1 MKAKR
6 VIYPNG
12 ANGILV
18 PDPDATSVTL
28 MVFVPVGSRHESKSI
43 NGASHFLEHLM
54 FKGTGRRPTTLD
66 LSRELDR
73 FGAEYNA
80 FTGKDLTAYYIKI
93 EASQSVLAIDL
104 LSDMLFHSRFD
115 SKEMER
121 ERGVIVEEI
130 NMYED
135 NPRMHIDDLLEQALF
150 PEHPLGWSIAGPRE
164 VIKNVKRDDLLAYHA
179 EHYHPAN
186 MTVSLAG
193 KITPRSVASLV
204 RSFGRIKKKR
214 PTVRPFVPFVQP
226 ETLEHPILFQAKKT
240 EQVQLGM
247 AFYGFH
253 HQHASLPAAIL
264 LSTILG
270 GSMSSRLFIQVRERC
285 GLCYSISASHHPMQ
299 DTGVFS
305 ILAGLERSRV
315 DEAIRVIWQELQR
328 TRRTPV
334 DREEL
339 CRAKDHIRG
348 KLMLAFEDS
357 SARADWYGRQW
368 ALEGTMETPEQ
379 WLARID
385 RVTAKDVQYV
395 AKGLFLRE
403 KMAAALIGPYEHDKE
418 FRGWF
423 GLERGK

>member
-1 MKAKR
+1 MQAKR
-6 VIYPNG
+6 LLYKNG
-12 ANGILV
+12 ATGILV

-28 MVFVPVGSRHESKSI
+28 MVFVPVGSRHEQAPI

-54 FKGTGRRPTTLD
+54 FKGTRRRPTTLD
-66 LSRELDR
+66 LSRALDR
-73 FGAEYNA
+73 YGAEYNA

-93 EASQSVLAIDL
+93 DASQVELAIDL
-104 LSDMLFHSRFD
+104 LSDMLFHSQFD
-115 SKEMER
+115 PKEIER

-150 PEHPLGWSIAGPRE
+150 PDHPLGWSIAGPRE
-164 VIKNVKRDDLLAYHA
+164 VIRSITREHLLAYHA
-179 EHYHPAN
+179 EHYHPSN

-193 KITPRSVASLV
+193 KITPRSAALLE
-204 RSFGRIKKKR
+204 RSFGLIKKKR
-214 PTVRPFVPFVQP
+214 PTVQAPVPFVQP
-226 ETLEHPILFQAKKT
+226 ATLEHPILFQQKKT

-247 AFYGFH
+247 AFYGFPH
-253 HQHASLPAAIL
+253 KHVSLPATIL

-270 GSMSSRLFIQVRERC
+270 GSMSSRLFIQVRERR
-285 GLCYSISASHHPMQ
+285 GLCYSISASHHPMH

-315 DEAIRVIWQELQR
+315 DEAIRVVWQELQR
-328 TRRTPV
+328 IQRTPV
-334 DREEL
+334 DHEEL
-339 CRAKDHIRG
+339 RRAKDHIRG

-357 SARADWYGRQW
+357 SSRADWYGRQW
-368 ALEGTMETPEQ
+368 AMEGSMETPEQ
-379 WLARID
+379 WLGHID
-385 RVTAKDVQYV
+385 HVTAKGLQKV
-395 AKGLFLRE
+395 AKELFLRE

-423 GLERGK
+423 GLGHGA